1 MRSKRKRILLII
13 FGALIV
19 AAAMLSLPPVWS
31 RVSYHAR
38 DIFAKLKYRI
48 NPPQSEVFV
57 PSGAEDDTFVAT
69 SASSTLTAFAPT
81 PLPSSTPALSTPIP
95 TTLPTLTPVPLPSK
109 VFLPGVKPEP
119 QLWNNCGP
127 ATLSM
132 NLSFYKW
139 GQTQVQAAEVLKP
152 NPRDKNVM
160 PYEMVDFVN
169 SQTSLR
175 ALSRMGGDL
184 ETVKRMLNA
193 GFPVLVE
200 KGFEPSDLKKEGW
213 MGHFNLVVGYNDET
227 KAFTTQDSYL
237 LSHPPGGGEVKDIET
252 FPGFTVPYED
262 MEKNWRAFNYV
273 FLVVYP
279 PEKENDVLNALGGLA
294 NEIDAY
300 HVAYE
305 RAKQEAAS
313 LTDVRERFFAW
324 YNAGTSLVNLS
335 DYTGAAAAYDTAFS
349 IYPQIPEDAR
359 PWRMM
364 WYQTGPYFAYY
375 YSGRYTD
382 VISLADQTLERMTAE
397 PILEESYYWRGMSY
411 LALGDEERALTEFR
425 DSLKHHPGFGPS
437 LAALEQMGETP

>member
-1 MRSKRKRILLII
+1 MRSKRARILLSIV
-13 FGALIV
+13 GALIV
-19 AAAMLSLPPVWS
+19 TGVLLSLPPVWS

-38 DIFAKLKYRI
+38 DLYTKLKYHV

-57 PSGAEDDTFVAT
+57 PSGSEDDGFVAT
-69 SASSTLTAFAPT
+69 SAAATLTAFVPT
-81 PLPSSTPALSTPIP
+81 PLPSSTPTLSTPIP
-95 TTLPTLTPVPLPSK
+95 TAPPTPTPAPLPLS
-109 VFLPGVKPEP
+109 VYLPGVKPEP

-132 NLSFYKW
+132 NLSFYNW

-160 PYEMVDFVN
+160 PYEMVNFVN
-169 SQTSLR
+169 TQTSLR
-175 ALSRMGGDL
+175 ALSRVGGDID
-184 ETVKRMLNA
+184 TIKRLLNA

-200 KGFEPSDLKKEGW
+200 KGFEPGDLKREGW
-213 MGHFNLVVGYNDET
+213 MGHFNLVVGYNDEA
-227 KAFTTQDSYL
+227 KSFITQDSYL
-237 LSHPPGGGEVKDIET
+237 LSHPPGGGEIKDLET
-252 FPGFTVPYED
+252 FPGFTVPYTD
-262 MEKNWRAFNYV
+262 MEANWRAFNFV

-279 PEKENDVLNALGGLA
+279 PDKENDVLNALGALMDENGA
-294 NEIDAY
+294 SRA
-300 HVAYE
+300 AYE
-305 RAKQEAAS
+305 RAKQEAAA

-324 YNAGTSLVNLS
+324 YNAGTSLVNLT
-335 DYTGAAAAYDTAFS
+335 DYSGAAAAYDTAFS

-375 YSGRYTD
+375 YAGRYTD
-382 VISLADQTLERMTAE
+382 VIRLADQTLERMTAE
-397 PILEESYYWRGMSY
+397 PILEESYYWRGLAY
-411 LALGDEERALTEFR
+411 LALGDSERALTEFR